1 MPEQAREAQEA
12 EVRRQ
17 GAAMLA
23 EQLAERELQKMLE
36 GERRE
41 AVGATCAVVPLLS
54 R

>member
-1 MPEQAREAQEA
+1 MHEA

-36 GERRE
+36 VERRE
-41 AVGATCAVVPLLS
+41 AVGAACDVTSCGMCRWMTS